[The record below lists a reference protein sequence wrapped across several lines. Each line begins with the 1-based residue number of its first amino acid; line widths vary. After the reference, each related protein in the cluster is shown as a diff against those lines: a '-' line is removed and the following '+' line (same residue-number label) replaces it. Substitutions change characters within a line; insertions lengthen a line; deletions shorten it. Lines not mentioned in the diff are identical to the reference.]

1 MKNAL
6 AILIFLVFS
15 AVTVHAWENPAC
27 TLHSDNVTFHMTFD
41 QGDCTADM
49 AGGNADPS
57 SQKSKIPVTFAD
69 KGVFGKA
76 MKSGEC
82 RYQAAGNLD
91 LSKPGTVIFWVSP
104 TWETVKPANGKEPG
118 FTAFSATG
126 RTGDYEYDFIMGK
139 MKGQPWGHGHINNYV
154 QYRPASIR
162 HVNCI
167 RFTAG
172 KTADW
177 PRGEWRMFACTWKPG
192 SFTNS
197 VNGTPSVS
205 SNLVKMTSGTTRF
218 FVLKSPENILLDEVV
233 ILNKALTDE
242 ELAKIY
248 RETINSLPK
257 DGNRANS
264 GKNVTNEAISK

>member
-1 MKNAL
+1 MKNYL
-6 AILIFLVFS
+6 AILGVLAFS
-15 AVTVHAWENPAC
+15 AVPVRAWENPAC
-27 TLHSDNVTFHMTFD
+27 ILHSDNVTFHMTFD
-41 QGDCTADM
+41 QGDCIADM
-49 AGGNADPS
+49 AGGNAEPS
-57 SQKSKIPVTFAD
+57 SKKVKTPVSFDD
-69 KGVFGKA
+69 KGLFGKA

-82 RYQAAGNLD
+82 RYPAAGNLD

-104 TWETVKPANGKEPG
+104 TWETTMPANGKEPG

-126 RTGDYEYDFIMGK
+126 RAADYEYDLIMGK

-154 QYRPASIR
+154 QYRPAAIK

-167 RFTAG
+167 RFSAG
-172 KTADW
+172 KTATW

-192 SFTNS
+192 TITNS
-197 VNGTPSVS
+197 VNGTPSAS

-233 ILNKALTDE
+233 FLNKALTDE

-248 RETINSLPK
+248 QETINSLPGVRNK
-257 DGNRANS
+257 ENS
-264 GKNVTNEAISK
+264 GKNVTNEAILK

>member
-1 MKNAL
+1 MKNSF
-6 AILIFLVFS
+6 AILSLLVFY

-27 TLHSDNVTFHMTFD
+27 ILHSDNVMFHLTFD
-41 QGDCTADM
+41 QGDCIADM
-49 AGGNADPS
+49 AGGNAEPS
-57 SQKSKIPVTFAD
+57 SKKVKTAVTFAD
-69 KGVFGKA
+69 KGLFGKA
-76 MKSGEC
+76 MRSGEC
-82 RYQAAGNLD
+82 RYPAAGNLD

-104 TWETVKPANGKEPG
+104 TWETTKPADGKEPG
-118 FTAFSATG
+118 FTVFFAAG
-126 RTGDYEYDFIMGK
+126 RAEDYEYELIMGK

-154 QYRPASIR
+154 QYRPAAIK

-167 RFTAG
+167 RFNAG
-172 KTADW
+172 KTAAW
-177 PRGEWRMFACTWKPG
+177 PSGEWRMFACTWKPG
-192 SFTNS
+192 TFTNS

-205 SNLVKMTSGTTRF
+205 SNLLKMTSGTTRF

-233 ILNKALTDE
+233 ILNKTLTDE